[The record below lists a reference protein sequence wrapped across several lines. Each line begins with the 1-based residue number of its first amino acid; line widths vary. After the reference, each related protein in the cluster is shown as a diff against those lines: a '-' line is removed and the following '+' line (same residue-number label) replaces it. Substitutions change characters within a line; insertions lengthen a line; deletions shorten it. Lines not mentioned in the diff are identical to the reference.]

1 MRLSYVPIITEA
13 WITMRHVKD
22 IRIIIMGRNAAL
34 VAIRY
39 SATVRFALGGNGANS
54 TGNK

>member
-22 IRIIIMGRNAAL
+22 IGIIRMIDYG
-34 VAIRY
+34 
-39 SATVRFALGGNGANS
+39 SECGLGGY
-54 TGNK
+54 